1 MRAGWLAVALTAC
14 SGKPESP
21 VVQVVAPPGGLRRF
35 AAPTCAVTL
44 PDGWALVGVGW
55 EIDGVAVGGGA
66 DGPPPDAWRRGDHV
80 VCAATA
86 HRPRGDA
93 VVVRSTPVEV
103 LNTAPDAPRVRFVTP
118 RLLAREPARCAAVVR
133 DVDGDAVTLRWRWW
147 VDGVE
152 VGERSSVLPGG
163 HAPGAALRC
172 EATPDDGDLAG
183 PTGEAAVRTAA
194 LGGNVLLVVLDDVGV
209 DQIGE
214 FAGAATTPRLD
225 ALAASGVRFSR
236 AYAEPVCSPTR
247 AALLTG
253 RMPHQHGVGSQLRYP
268 DGEWSLPPSERT
280 LAEALGAAG
289 YATAAVGK
297 WHLDTAAAGGPMA
310 PLTVGGFDHFE
321 GFDDNLMG
329 VGFDGA
335 PVDYFSWVLNR
346 DGAYARVDD
355 YNTSALVDLA
365 LAQGNTLPE
374 PWFVYLGLAAAHSP
388 SHIPP
393 AGLYHVTPGDTWRGR
408 ERYDA
413 MVEAADTEL
422 GRLLDGLDPGRAART
437 TVVVV
442 SDNGTD
448 PTWLQAPFP
457 PGRGKG
463 TVYEG
468 GVRVPLI
475 VVGPAV
481 AAPGREVDHL
491 VHARDL
497 FATVLDV
504 AGLGASAPPESVSLA
519 PYLIDPGR
527 AAQRAWLTSER
538 FEPPGLGGVYVFR
551 DQMVRDERYKLIRR
565 QEGRRELYDL
575 AADPW
580 ELDELLARDPSLRG
594 EADRLEGLL
603 DAALAA
609 P

>member
-1 MRAGWLAVALTAC
+1 LT
-14 SGKPESP
+14 
-21 VVQVVAPPGGLRRF
+21 
-35 AAPTCAVTL
+35 
-44 PDGWALVGVGW
+44 
-55 EIDGVAVGGGA
+55 
-66 DGPPPDAWRRGDHV
+66 
-80 VCAATA
+80 
-86 HRPRGDA
+86 
-93 VVVRSTPVEV
+93 
-103 LNTAPDAPRVRFVTP
+103 
-118 RLLAREPARCAAVVR
+118 
-133 DVDGDAVTLRWRWW
+133 
-147 VDGVE
+147 
-152 VGERSSVLPGG
+152 
-163 HAPGAALRC
+163 C

-183 PTGEAAVRTAA
+183 PPEGASVRTAE

-225 ALAASGVRFSR
+225 ALAASGVRFTR

-253 RMPHQHGVGSQLRYP
+253 RMPHQHGIGSQVRYP
-268 DGEWSLPPSERT
+268 DGEWSLQPGERT

-297 WHLDTAAAGGPMA
+297 WHLNTRAAGGSTA
-310 PLTVGGFDHFE
+310 PLTVGGFDRFA

-329 VGFDGA
+329 LGFDDELN
-335 PVDYFSWVLNR
+335 DYFSWVMNR
-346 DGAYARVDD
+346 DGVYDRVDD
-355 YNTSALVDLA
+355 YNTTVLADLA
-365 LAQGNTLPE
+365 LEHGNSLPE

-388 SHIPP
+388 SHVPP
-393 AGLYHVTPGDTWRGR
+393 AGLFHVAPGDAWEGR

-413 MVEAADTEL
+413 MLEAADTEL
-422 GRLLDGLDPGRAART
+422 GRLLDGLDPERAART
-437 TVVVV
+437 TVIVV

-448 PTWLQAPFP
+448 PTWLQEPFP
-457 PGRGKG
+457 AGRGKG

-468 GVRVPLI
+468 GVLVPLI
-475 VVGPAV
+475 VSGLGVTEG
-481 AAPGREVDHL
+481 GREVSHL

-519 PYLIDPGR
+519 PYLVDPGR
-527 AAQRAWLTSER
+527 PAQRAWLTSER
-538 FEPPGLGGVYVFR
+538 FEPIGFDQPYVFR
-551 DQMVRDERYKLIRR
+551 DQMIRDERYKLIRR
-565 QEGRRELYDL
+565 IDGRRELYDL

-580 ELDELLARDPSLRG
+580 EANELLRRDPARRG
-594 EADRLEGLL
+594 EANRLEGLL